1 MGDPRS
7 QKCDSDLGED
17 ETSLLR
23 TSRVGWSLGNTKA
36 FKKGEIRKA
45 LNTSRR
51 IIDNSNCLI
60 HKTVSII

>member
-36 FKKGEIRKA
+36 FKKGEIRKVHVGMPSGVFGYIV
-45 LNTSRR
+45 LLGS
-51 IIDNSNCLI
+51 
-60 HKTVSII
+60 